1 MSAEPESCGLT
12 PVSLRDDPDT
22 GVEVRESS
30 GDFNMDLQKPIFFS
44 LDVHQHET
52 QSAKV
57 VSRLSRK
64 AAATSVVTTSD
75 SESGKFSGESELC
88 MEHESDLDWF
98 CSSEQKRICLHC
110 TIVGPCQSHIVT
122 PLVSRV
128 TGVRVSAQTF
138 PEIILSRCSLFVETV
153 GSSGLFL
160 ESRLSDLKITGV
172 TIWPRIFPSSQLFCK
187 WQHDRLYDL
196 QFWIGW
202 PFKVRASFF
211 SEFPFVLNALKLEIP
226 KFPVVLKHSNMHMTD
241 YTVAHSLHVRNS
253 DRTAWSFWFGKYQ
266 NKPLGSS
273 MQIIYLHFS
282 SEVPSFQLDFNV
294 ALERFIK

>member
-98 CSSEQKRICLHC
+98 CCSEQKLICSHC
-110 TIVGPCQSHIVT
+110 TIVGSCQGHTVIA
-122 PLVSRV
+122 LANRV
-128 TGVRVSAQTF
+128 TAVRVSAPTF
-138 PEIILSRCSLFVETV
+138 PER
-153 GSSGLFL
+153 
-160 ESRLSDLKITGV
+160 K
-172 TIWPRIFPSSQLFCK
+172 
-187 WQHDRLYDL
+187 
-196 QFWIGW
+196 
-202 PFKVRASFF
+202 
-211 SEFPFVLNALKLEIP
+211 
-226 KFPVVLKHSNMHMTD
+226 
-241 YTVAHSLHVRNS
+241 
-253 DRTAWSFWFGKYQ
+253 
-266 NKPLGSS
+266 
-273 MQIIYLHFS
+273 
-282 SEVPSFQLDFNV
+282 
-294 ALERFIK
+294 